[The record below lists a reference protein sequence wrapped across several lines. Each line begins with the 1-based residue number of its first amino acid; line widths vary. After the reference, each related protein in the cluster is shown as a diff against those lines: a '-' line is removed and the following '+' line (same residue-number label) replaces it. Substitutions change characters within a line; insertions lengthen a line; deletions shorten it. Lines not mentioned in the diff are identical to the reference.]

1 MERVRID
8 ATDYSV
14 VAVCDTEGCSWRAL
28 AHSRPSA
35 QRLAAFHC
43 RFAHDD
49 PDTARLLR
57 RSAAATDRRVIA
69 PARRR
74 RGGAGSS
81 PGSTRPGSAGS
92 SARRTRRRFDGD
104 DPAPAQQ

>member
-14 VAVCDTEGCSWRAL
+14 VAVCDCEGCSWRAL
-28 AHSRPSA
+28 AHSRASA
-35 QRLAAFHC
+35 QRLAAFHF

-49 PDTARLLR
+49 AETARLLR
-57 RSAAATDRRVIA
+57 RSAAASARRVA

-74 RGGAGSS
+74 RGGAGSR
-81 PGSTRPGSAGS
+81 PGSTRPGSRGS
-92 SARRTRRRFDGD
+92 SARRTRPRFDGD
-104 DPAPAQQ
+104 DPAPAEP